1 MAGME
6 LKITGGPEPGEISIK
21 LEAGVCLIINNDVSD
36 KFLEVSDTITDTITE
51 RTTKIGA
58 IGELGVTYG
67 LWKSLFAEAS
77 VAYIYSTET
86 RLIEE
91 IESMKNRYLFILF
104 AILLTI
110 NFLLFLPNCSTTD
123 DNDFQLFELNVIIDE
138 GVSGTPIQGTYS
150 YNEGDT
156 VDYSYGLLDNYK
168 NLSVTLDNETIEPIG
183 TVTITGVHTMRALA
197 DPIYD
202 ITGNW
207 DLSEEYDDGSLFEVS
222 TSFTGTLDNGT
233 VTDTDG
239 GEGVYAVDEYN
250 RIEFNLEF
258 DDINYE
264 YEGLFPILNQPHR

>member
-1 MAGME
+1 
-6 LKITGGPEPGEISIK
+6 
-21 LEAGVCLIINNDVSD
+21 
-36 KFLEVSDTITDTITE
+36 
-51 RTTKIGA
+51 
-58 IGELGVTYG
+58 
-67 LWKSLFAEAS
+67 
-77 VAYIYSTET
+77 
-86 RLIEE
+86 
-91 IESMKNRYLFILF
+91 MKNRYLFILF

-264 YEGLFPILNQPHR
+264 YEGLFDDANTMSGSCKKISDSGTSYGTWSATHIEPTSSIKTKSSSRKKYPKGKKKN